1 MSQLNEL
8 DNEAILYLRN
18 MKVLMV
24 KYSHD
29 KGHRCY
35 HSEQQVWRF
44 YLEACPHGK

>member
-24 KYSHD
+24 NYTFD
-29 KGHRCY
+29 KGLRRY
-35 HSEQQVWRF
+35 PPEEQVWRF